1 MSDGGDI
8 TIRHATL
15 ADVEAVAAIERA
27 AFSDPWSARSFR
39 EMVGR
44 PDVVFE
50 VAETQGGAEGGGGGA
65 RAIAG
70 YAILYLA
77 DADGDLANLA
87 TAAAARRKG
96 VGRRLLRHSLETARG
111 RGAHLVFLEV
121 RESNQA
127 ARALY
132 ESEGFTGVGRRA
144 RYYAHPVED
153 ALILRKELV

>member
-1 MSDGGDI
+1 MSDDGHV
-8 TIRHATL
+8 TIRDATL
-15 ADVEAVAAIERA
+15 ADVDAIAAIERGT
-27 AFSDPWSARSFR
+27 FSDPWSARSFR
-39 EMVGR
+39 ELVGR

-50 VAETQGGAEGGGGGA
+50 VAESPELPLG
-65 RAIAG
+65 AIAG
-70 YAILYLA
+70 YAIVYLA

-87 TAAAARRKG
+87 TAAGTRRRG
-96 VGRRLLRHSLETARG
+96 IGRLLLRHSLATARQ

-121 RESNQA
+121 RESNHA
-127 ARALY
+127 ARTLY